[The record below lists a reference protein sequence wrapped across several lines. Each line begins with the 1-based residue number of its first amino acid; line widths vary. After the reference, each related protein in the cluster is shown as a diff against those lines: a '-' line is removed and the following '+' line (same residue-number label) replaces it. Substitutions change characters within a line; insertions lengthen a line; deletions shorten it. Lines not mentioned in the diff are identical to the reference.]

1 MGTEHEPSA
10 ASHHVELDLLCDGAD
25 LLWRAEL
32 RAARTAPMRAFF
44 RRPWRRAEIE
54 EMGARVAR
62 IIEHANGCGRF
73 GAEGADELRRAGALL
88 FDDLLS
94 AELKALLRELGGGV
108 LSLSLSEALL
118 AVPWELLHDGVG
130 YLGERWRI
138 GRLVVCTELPPR
150 VPARTEPTAG
160 AGRSLSALVLAD
172 PVGDLPEAYNE
183 GVAIRALL
191 EGRSGVEVTFRS
203 TSVTRDD
210 VRELLREHDLLH
222 VAGHVDAAGLRL
234 RDGHLTP
241 ADVERMAGGRAL
253 PGLVFLNGCAAAGGG
268 AAGRGLAR
276 AFLRAGVGHC
286 LGPLYDVPDA
296 IGRELAVAFY
306 TALEPGVAVGSA
318 LAVARASVV
327 SRLGARA
334 ALWATYA
341 HYGAADGALR
351 CWEAPE
357 PAPSEVS
364 AERAGPL
371 PAPDTSSHGIPIAA
385 PIVATH
391 TSTRIVAGSQ
401 VRRAL
406 ALPAPS
412 SGPLSAP
419 LLATLAA
426 LLLIPIV
433 ALSWMTASAP
443 EPARAARVAALG
455 AGPPATA
462 GVEAASPAVPRGR
475 GTRDVLTYHF
485 LVSREDETIRPLVDG
500 QPLGP
505 GDRLQLDVLL
515 RRTAHLY
522 VFRVGP
528 SRLELLARGP
538 GERAGGGAQAGSGTG
553 SSPEGTAELVR
564 LALPGA
570 DGGWEPGESG
580 YHTLLV
586 AAPEAPW
593 EDVAGLVAYL
603 NDVLARA
610 PEDAGE
616 WHDERALR
624 VVRDALERRGAEV
637 YTARYEARIWE

>member
-1 MGTEHEPSA
+1 MASPAIMGGVAPHL
-10 ASHHVELDLLCDGAD
+10 ELDLLCDGAE

-32 RAARTAPMRAFF
+32 RAAQTAPLRAFF
-44 RRPWRRAEIE
+44 RRPWERSSVE
-54 EMGARVAR
+54 ETAARVAR
-62 IIEHANGCGRF
+62 IIEHANGSGRF
-73 GAEGADELRRAGALL
+73 GAESAEELRRAGGLL

-94 AELKALLRELGGGV
+94 PDLKALLRELGEGA
-108 LSLSLSEALL
+108 LSLNLSEALL
-118 AVPWELLHDGVG
+118 GVPWELLHDGVAF
-130 YLGERWRI
+130 LGERWRI
-138 GRLVVCTELPPR
+138 GRLVVCDELPPR
-150 VPARTEPTAG
+150 VPARTGRTGRSARADGVGTA
-160 AGRSLSALVLAD
+160 SLSALVLAD

-191 EGRSGVEVTFRS
+191 EARGGVEVTFRS

-234 RDGHLTP
+234 RDGHLSP

-253 PGLVFLNGCAAAGGG
+253 PSLVFLNGCAAVGSS
-268 AAGRGLAR
+268 AADSGLAR
-276 AFLRAGVGHC
+276 AFLRAGVSHC

-306 TALEPGVAVGSA
+306 SALGPGVAVGAA
-318 LAVARASVV
+318 LGQARAAVAAQV
-327 SRLGARA
+327 GARA
-334 ALWATYA
+334 VLWAPYA
-341 HYGAADGALR
+341 HYGAPDASLPG
-351 CWEAPE
+351 W
-357 PAPSEVS
+357 S
-364 AERAGPL
+364 L
-371 PAPDTSSHGIPIAA
+371 PAPAIPASTTPEAYPIAHEADDERHGIPTLAR
-385 PIVATH
+385 IVATQ

-406 ALPAPS
+406 AQPQPA
-412 SGPLSAP
+412 SAASVAP
-419 LLATLAA
+419 VLAA
-426 LLLIPIV
+426 LAVFLLVPV
-433 ALSWMTASAP
+433 LALPWLAGPEPP
-443 EPARAARVAALG
+443 EPAARATEGAAVAGPVAA
-455 AGPPATA
+455 P
-462 GVEAASPAVPRGR
+462 ASPPRAPGP
-475 GTRDVLTYHF
+475 GSSSRDVLTYHF

-515 RRTAHLY
+515 RRSAHLY

-538 GERAGGGAQAGSGTG
+538 GQADAAQAPNA
-553 SSPEGTAELVR
+553 SSELLR
-564 LALPGA
+564 LALPGG

-580 YHTLLV
+580 YHTLVV
-586 AAPEAPW
+586 ATREAPW
-593 EDVAGLVAYL
+593 DDVAGLVAYL

-637 YTARYEARIWE
+637 YTARYEARIWD